1 MQQSTT
7 DIDRKLAIY
16 YHPLF
21 QEAITLLTDLF
32 LKVDNQDD
40 EKVKYKQEKSPQ
52 TQKNFSLGL
61 MEFI

>member
-21 QEAITLLTDLF
+21 QEAINLLTELF
-32 LKVDNQDD
+32 LKV
-40 EKVKYKQEKSPQ
+40 
-52 TQKNFSLGL
+52 
-61 MEFI
+61 